1 MLNRLHL
8 VEDQLKIKVNIAQRV
23 YPLTIAR
30 NEEERVRKAVTL
42 IQDAVTRFEE
52 KDAVQ
57 DKQDALAMCALQMTN
72 QVLALRAGEQD
83 SESDAANTLEI
94 LSSRLAEALR

>member
-1 MLNRLHL
+1 MI

-30 NEEERVRKAVTL
+30 NEEERVRQAVAL
-42 IQDAVTRFEE
+42 IQDAVSRFEE
-52 KDAVQ
+52 KYAVQ

-72 QVLALRAGEQD
+72 QALALRSGEQN
-83 SESDAANTLEI
+83 SESETVKTLEI
-94 LSSRLAEALR
+94 LNNRLAEALR